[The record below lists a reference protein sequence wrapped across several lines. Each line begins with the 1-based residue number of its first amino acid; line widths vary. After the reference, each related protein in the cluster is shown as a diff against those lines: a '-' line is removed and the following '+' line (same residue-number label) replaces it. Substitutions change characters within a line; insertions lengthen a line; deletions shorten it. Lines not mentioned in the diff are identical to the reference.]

1 MHYTFYMIRR
11 KISNFNISGLYRLY
25 LDTLNLLY
33 QQIHKTHFV
42 RCPPGKILLEKMA
55 EKPTKIKI
63 L

>member
-1 MHYTFYMIRR
+1 
-11 KISNFNISGLYRLY
+11 
-25 LDTLNLLY
+25 LNLLY

>member
-1 MHYTFYMIRR
+1 LITSSFI
-11 KISNFNISGLYRLY
+11 LY